1 MSDLSAGPPGPL
13 ALPEYTP
20 MGSAV
25 RTDQERWPTLSANG
39 FDRLESWRTHRNAP
53 VWVHATG
60 DLLVAADHRTL
71 REAKAALRQTE
82 PPSNPPAWVT
92 ALIDR
97 CTQHTR
103 HYRPWRGS
111 AFSDLPTIGR
121 ADLATRLADFVPDD
135 VDLSRV
141 VQGTSSGS
149 TGSTLILPLHPVE
162 ISRDIV
168 LFEHLLD
175 GLGVAWPCDLDRFA
189 LLSVVDQLQAFTY
202 ASPMTYRNE
211 QMMARVNLDQRA
223 WRRPGDREDF
233 LNEANAQVITGTA
246 LSLLRLAEL
255 ETSIRPLA
263 LISGAVHLTPAARTA
278 VSTRFEV
285 PLLDLYGLKE
295 TGPVAV
301 SVDGGP
307 HVVVPRR
314 VHVEVV
320 DDDGFP
326 LPDGSRGELTVT
338 VDGNP
343 YLPLLRYRTGD
354 TGILEHRHGRQ
365 YIHGLDGRLPVSFR
379 AADGRVVPSVDLTQ
393 HLQHFGAL
401 AWSVHQRRDGLVE
414 AQIHGGDLTGIAR
427 ALRSH
432 LGDIV
437 TATAVNGLTELGPGK
452 PRRYSTDL

>member
-1 MSDLSAGPPGPL
+1 
-13 ALPEYTP
+13 
-20 MGSAV
+20 
-25 RTDQERWPTLSANG
+25 
-39 FDRLESWRTHRNAP
+39 
-53 VWVHATG
+53 
-60 DLLVAADHRTL
+60 
-71 REAKAALRQTE
+71 
-82 PPSNPPAWVT
+82 VT

-111 AFSDLPTIGR
+111 SFSELPTVSR
-121 ADLATRLADFVPDD
+121 ADLATKLADFVPDD

-175 GLGVAWPCDLDRFA
+175 ALGVAWPYDLDRFA

-233 LNEANAQVITGTA
+233 LNEANPQVITGTA

-263 LISGAVHLTPAARTA
+263 LISGAVQLTSAARST
-278 VSTRFEV
+278 VSARFGV

-320 DDDGFP
+320 DDDGSP

-354 TGILEHRHGRQ
+354 TGILEHRDGRQ
-365 YIHGLDGRLPVSFR
+365 YIHDLDGRLPVSFR
-379 AADGRVVPSVDLTQ
+379 AADGRAVPSVDLTQ

-401 AWSVHQRRDGLVE
+401 AWAVHQRRDALVE
-414 AQIHGGDLTGIAR
+414 ARIHGGDRAGIER

-437 TATAVNGLTELGPGK
+437 TVTAVDGPAELGPGK
-452 PRRYSTDL
+452 PRRYSTDR